1 LDLGQPPAAAGQVG
15 VMQIKRVGITSKP
28 NKVEVRDVVPA
39 LMAWLQERGVECLID
54 EETAATLGGNL
65 PYLPRAELA
74 SRVDLVIVLGGD
86 GTLLA
91 TARALDRN
99 PVPIL
104 AVNLGGLGFLTVVT
118 HEELYPALEIVLS
131 GRFQTEPRVQI
142 EAEVI
147 RAGKRA
153 GSFLA
158 LNDIV
163 LNKGV
168 IARVLDFD
176 VRVDGQ
182 FISTYKSD
190 GIIVSTP
197 TGSTAYSLAA
207 GGPVVAPSVRAFIVT
222 PICAHTLTNR
232 PIVLPDTAVIEVAV
246 KSERESVYLTV
257 DGQVGMA
264 VRSEDRVRIYKAAS
278 MVEIVQPLHN
288 SYFEIL
294 RQKLKWGER

>member
-1 LDLGQPPAAAGQVG
+1 MQGGAL
-15 VMQIKRVGITSKP
+15 MQISRIGITSKP
-28 NKVEVRDVVPA
+28 NKVEVAEVVPP
-39 LMAWLQERGVECLID
+39 LVAWLEERGVECLID
-54 EETAATLGGNL
+54 EETAATLGSRQHC
-65 PYLPRAELA
+65 LPREELGT
-74 SRVDLVIVLGGD
+74 RVDLVIVLGGD

-99 PVPIL
+99 PVPVL
-104 AVNLGGLGFLTVVT
+104 AVNLGGLGFLTMVT
-118 HEELYPALEIVLS
+118 REELYPALEVVLS
-131 GRFQTEPRVQI
+131 GQFHTEPRVRI
-142 EAEVI
+142 EAEVV
-147 RAGKRA
+147 RAGQRA

-158 LNDIV
+158 LNDVV
-163 LNKGV
+163 LNKGA

-190 GIIVSTP
+190 GLIVSTP

-207 GGPVVAPSVRAFIVT
+207 GGPVVAPSVRATIIT

-246 KSERESVYLTV
+246 KSEREPVYLTV

-264 VRSEDRVRIYKAAS
+264 VHGEDRVRICKAAS
-278 MVEIVQPLHN
+278 MLEIIQPLHK